1 MKDHSILDRKM
12 LWISVKT
19 FFFLEITW
27 FWTEKLSEFAS
38 IQLKTNENLG
48 QIRWRLNQT
57 SKKAPPPL
65 RNPGY
70 ATDWGDEP
78 RPRFCT
84 GKQIKS
90 RPKKENTFFPK
101 FRWRPKKKG
110 LHQKWNTFFLQI
122 QVDTDAQMHTT
133 VKLLGGCRCRPY
145 SNYWGGMQWNYW
157 GGYIPPPGF
166 RHPWNN
172 QCHYTKLHELCV

>member
-1 MKDHSILDRKM
+1 M
-12 LWISVKT
+12 
-19 FFFLEITW
+19 
-27 FWTEKLSEFAS
+27 
-38 IQLKTNENLG
+38 Q
-48 QIRWRLNQT
+48 
-57 SKKAPPPL
+57 
-65 RNPGY
+65 NPGY

-90 RPKKENTFFPK
+90 RPKKENTFFPQIQVK
-101 FRWRPKKKG
+101 TKKKG

-133 VKLLGGCRCRPY
+133 VKLLGDADVDHTQTI
-145 SNYWGGMQWNYW
+145 GGVCSEII
-157 GGYIPPPGF
+157 GGDISPPGF
-166 RHPWNN
+166 GTPVNN